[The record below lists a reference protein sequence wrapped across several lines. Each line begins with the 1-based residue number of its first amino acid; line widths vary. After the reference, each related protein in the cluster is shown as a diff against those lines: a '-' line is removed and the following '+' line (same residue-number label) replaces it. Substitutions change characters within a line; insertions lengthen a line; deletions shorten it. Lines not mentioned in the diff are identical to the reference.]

1 MIHVFLL
8 MVLVNGKI
16 ESDDMYFVDINR
28 CKYFAN
34 SIVSSKK
41 RNSGYQ
47 PPSVRLEA
55 YCVPKLIDPNNEKI
69 KLYRERQQ

>member
-8 MVLVNGKI
+8 MVLVNGEI
-16 ESDDMYFVDINR
+16 ESGDMYFVDINR

-47 PPSVRLEA
+47 PPSVKLEA
-55 YCVPKLIDPNNEKI
+55 YCVPKLIDPNNENI